1 LQSIFVEVC
10 CDCCV
15 TLATRQRALA
25 QLKRCGCRNLICEI
39 NCDV

>member
-1 LQSIFVEVC
+1 VEVC

-15 TLATRQRALA
+15 NLATRQRALA
-25 QLKRCGCRNLICEI
+25 QLNRNLICEI